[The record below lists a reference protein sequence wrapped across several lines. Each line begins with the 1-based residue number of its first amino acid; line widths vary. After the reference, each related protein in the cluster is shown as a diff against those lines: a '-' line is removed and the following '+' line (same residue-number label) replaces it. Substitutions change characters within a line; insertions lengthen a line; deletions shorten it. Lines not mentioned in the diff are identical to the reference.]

1 MIDFDVILTKI
12 NPLGRYQILLVT
24 LVFYLAIPS
33 GLHNV
38 ASVFYAANIDY
49 SCNVPPLDNKTLYPS
64 LTDQDVLNY
73 TTPKNN
79 DDKYDGCK
87 RYGYDLNTCVPPELT
102 CVDKTAPTINCD
114 KGYHFYYDE
123 FDSTTLT
130 EWDLVCDKSILS
142 TMATSFFFAGMWF
155 GAILFGYLSDRYG
168 RKPILLVT
176 TIGSIICGVGVG
188 LTPWF
193 ELFVVLRFLSAAF
206 THGGYLI
213 MFVYVVEITGPKRN
227 VTGIHSHS
235 AFAMGYSLNSLFA
248 YFLRDW
254 RAFYIAISLTPIPYF
269 LMHPF
274 VPESPRWYFSKGR
287 DEEGKKL
294 SQHFAKRNGKLLTEQ
309 DWQDA
314 TIDEKTAA
322 GLNQKYSFVDLFN
335 NKLMRP
341 VIFKMMF
348 CWFATALVYY
358 GLSLNAGSLSGN
370 IFVNNALNGCIEL
383 IAYFFVQFTIDILG
397 RRVLLCSMFTLQGVS
412 CILSTVLTELADGN
426 EAMDTAATVLAFVGK
441 CGVSACFAIVYNYC
455 AELFPTVVRANALG
469 VSSMAS
475 RWGSIS
481 SPYLIFLQDYV
492 SWLPFTIFGAVA
504 LLAAF
509 LTLFLP
515 ETKGVEMMQTMEEAE
530 EFYTRSNKISKHK
543 SIDDLYSEKNKNGY
557 PKNIDEERIKKQYS
571 NSSFVPDESNKKSTS
586 F

>member
-12 NPLGRYQILLVT
+12 GALGRYQTLLVV

-38 ASVFYAANIDY
+38 ASVFYAANTEY

-64 LTDQDVLNY
+64 LTDEDIQNY
-73 TTPKNN
+73 TTPKNSEN
-79 DDKYDGCK
+79 SFDGCK
-87 RYGYDLNTCVPPELT
+87 RYGYDLETCVPPELT
-102 CVDKTAPTINCD
+102 CVDKTAPVINCD
-114 KGYHFYYDE
+114 KGYHFYFDE
-123 FDSTTLT
+123 FDSTTLS
-130 EWDLVCDKSILS
+130 EWDLVCGRSILS

-155 GAILFGYLSDRYG
+155 GAILFGYIGDRYG
-168 RKPILLVT
+168 RKLTLLIT
-176 TIGSIICGVGVG
+176 TIGSVLCGVGVG

-193 ELFVVLRFLSAAF
+193 ELFVVLRFLTAAF
-206 THGGYLI
+206 SHGGYLM

-235 AFAMGYSLNSLFA
+235 AFAIGYSLNSLFA

-254 RAFYIAISLTPIPYF
+254 RAFYIAISLTPLPY
-269 LMHPF
+269 LIMHFF
-274 VPESPRWYFSKGR
+274 VPESPRWYFSNGR

-294 SQHFAKRNGKLLTEQ
+294 AEVFAKRNGKILTEQ

-314 TIDEKTAA
+314 TIDEKTVA
-322 GLNQKYSFVDLFN
+322 GLNMKYSFLDLF
-335 NKLMRP
+335 KHKQMRS
-341 VIFKMMF
+341 VILKMMF

-370 IFVNNALNGCIEL
+370 IFINNALNGCIEL
-383 IAYFFVQFTIDILG
+383 VAYFFVQYTIDILG

-426 EAMDTAATVLAFVGK
+426 EAMETAATVFAFVGK
-441 CGVSACFAIVYNYC
+441 CGVSACFSIVYNYC
-455 AELFPTVVRANALG
+455 AELFPTVVRGNALG

-515 ETKGVEMMQTMEEAE
+515 ETKGVDMMQTMEEAE
-530 EFYTRSNKISKHK
+530 NFYKRSNNYSKREKTDDFK
-543 SIDDLYSEKNKNGY
+543 SNTTNDEYFKNFDDQCN
-557 PKNIDEERIKKQYS
+557 KKQYN
-571 NSSFVPDESNKKSTS
+571 NSSFIPDEKNSTSTS